1 MQKTFLKIPLKN
13 ISVEK
18 KLLIGFFLSV
28 VVTIILSYY
37 LYDSK
42 INMRKSTMLIDTN
55 SKMRVQVNCLISSL
69 NKLETDRK
77 RLLLNPLGKDSVI
90 YYNHLLNFQN
100 NFKQFQ
106 AFIKKEKLDVAYIDS
121 LKISI
126 NRDLANLKKITTSN
140 RIASIK
146 DTDSFKNEDLLF
158 VRINTYLSTVDD
170 QYEQKSLE
178 SFAMYQE
185 DTNDSVFHFFA
196 LIIIFMLLLSI
207 YFIVVFKDV
216 SEKKKLAA
224 RLKESKNELDTIL
237 NTVPSLIFVKN
248 LEKKFVMVNNSFL
261 NYFNITK
268 EKILMNANPG
278 LVNRA
283 DQWLADEE
291 DDAVLHQKIALKNI
305 EREIKFSDGK
315 TLWFNINKAP
325 LYDNNN
331 DLIGIVGAMNDITKR
346 VEYENKLRETRKELE
361 ALNDQKNKF
370 FSIIAHDL
378 RSPFTSLLGFSDFL
392 IDDFDELSEA
402 EKKDFLGQINTTI
415 KNVLE
420 LVNNLLDW
428 SRIQF
433 NKIEFFQAEIPLHD
447 IIISAFQSLKMSALN
462 KKIELKSDCP
472 DGLKIF
478 ADENMI
484 ETVIRNLV
492 NNSIKFTGRNG
503 VVEVR
508 AKERKEDVLIE
519 IIDNGMG
526 MKKDIADNLFKLG
539 LKISTA
545 GTADEKGTGLGLL
558 VCKEFVEMH
567 KSTLT
572 VNSELNKGTVIS
584 FALPKK
590 QS

>member
-1 MQKTFLKIPLKN
+1 MPLKN

-90 YYNHLLNFQN
+90 YYNHLLSFQN

-207 YFIVVFKDV
+207 YFVVVFKDV

-433 NKIEFFQAEIPLHD
+433 NKIEFFQAEIPLQD

-472 DGLKIF
+472 EGLKIF

-567 KSTLT
+567 KSTLI

>member
-1 MQKTFLKIPLKN
+1 MPKTFLKMPLEN

-90 YYNHLLNFQN
+90 YYNHLLSFQN

-305 EREIKFSDGK
+305 EREIKFPDGK

-325 LYDNNN
+325 LYDNNKE
-331 DLIGIVGAMNDITKR
+331 LIGIVGAMNDITKR
-346 VEYENKLRETRKELE
+346 VEYENMLRETRKELE

-519 IIDNGMG
+519 IIDNGVG